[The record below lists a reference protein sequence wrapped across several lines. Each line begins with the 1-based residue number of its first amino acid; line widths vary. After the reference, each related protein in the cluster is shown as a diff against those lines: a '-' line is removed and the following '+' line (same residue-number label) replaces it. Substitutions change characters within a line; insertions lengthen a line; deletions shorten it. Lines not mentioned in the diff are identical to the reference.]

1 MPALILRDWGQ
12 TGLAMERTQNSTIYD
27 EIRRDILTGR
37 FAAGEWL
44 KTRSLAARFDVGLS
58 PVREALSRLTS
69 EGWVRQSER
78 RGFTVA
84 LLSVE
89 ELRDLHR
96 ARSLMNEVAL
106 RESIRLGDESWEEQ
120 VLLSLIRLSRHPRPA
135 PSKPADELDRWTELH
150 KAYHS
155 ALIGAC
161 QSKRLVYYCDHLFDE
176 LDRYRR
182 VGVQFGSDRTDAN
195 DEHQAIADAAV
206 ARDAE
211 TAVAMLNRHY
221 ARTVQNVER
230 ALIALQAQEK
240 GGGQ

>member
-1 MPALILRDWGQ
+1 
-12 TGLAMERTQNSTIYD
+12 MERTQKSTIYD
-27 EIRRDILTGR
+27 EIRRDILTGK

-44 KTRSLAARFDVGLS
+44 KTRTLAARFDVGLS

-84 LLSVE
+84 PLSVE
-89 ELRDLHR
+89 ELLDLHR

-106 RESIRLGDESWEEQ
+106 RESIRLGDEGWEEQ

-135 PSKPADELDRWTELH
+135 PSRPAEELDRWTALH
-150 KAYHS
+150 KTFHS
-155 ALIGAC
+155 TLIGAC
-161 QSKRLVYYCDHLFDE
+161 QTRRLVEYCDHLFDQ

-182 VGVQFGSDRTDAN
+182 VGVQFGSDRKDAN
-195 DEHQAIADAAV
+195 DEHQAIADAAL

-211 TAVAMLNRHY
+211 TAVATLNRHY
-221 ARTVQNVER
+221 ARTVEYVER
-230 ALIALQAQEK
+230 ALVEMQQQEE
-240 GGGQ
+240 GSSRARGTGP